1 MSQSRCCSIYL
12 LHQNAGL
19 VHSQQSTIKMFSFV
33 TARLHMA
40 TDTPRGIHNNGRN
53 RIYYSEN
60 VITQEKGQYS
70 DNASIAMLVLV
81 SHKFIFGLM

>member
-1 MSQSRCCSIYL
+1 
-12 LHQNAGL
+12 
-19 VHSQQSTIKMFSFV
+19 
-33 TARLHMA
+33 MA